1 MKKVLVIG
9 STVADIIINIDYLP
23 TSQGDVHVKS
33 QQMSLGG
40 CAYNVS
46 DIIRHYNIPYIL
58 FSPIGTGVYGD
69 FVRGRLAE
77 KGIASPIPSPAEANG
92 CCYCFVENSGERTF
106 ICHHGAEYLFKP
118 EWFKTLDLSDISAI
132 YVCGLEIEDK
142 TGDIIIDFLE
152 QAKGIPVFFAPG
164 PRIDYIDEKRV
175 KRLFALHPVTHLNK
189 KELLSFTNE
198 DNLFSGTKALFEF
211 TKNTVIVTDGSKGA
225 SYYDG
230 KEFIS
235 VDPVPAKEIV
245 DTIGAG
251 DSHIGGILASFSAGL
266 SLKEALKKANETAS
280 LVVAQKGATVS
291 DEVFAASGLRLY

>member
-9 STVADIIINIDYLP
+9 STVADIIINIDCLP

-33 QQMSLGG
+33 QEMSLGG

-58 FSPIGTGVYGD
+58 FSPIGTGLYGD
-69 FVRGRLAE
+69 FVRGKLAE
-77 KGIASPIPSPAEANG
+77 KGIASPIPSPVEPNG

-106 ICHHGAEYLFKP
+106 ICHHGAEYLFNS

-132 YVCGLEIEDK
+132 YVCGLEVEDK

-164 PRIDYIDEKRV
+164 PRINCIDKKRM
-175 KRLFALHPVTHLNK
+175 KRLFALRPVTHLNK

-198 DNLFSGTKALFEF
+198 DNLVSGTKALYEL
-211 TKNTVIVTDGSKGA
+211 TKKTVIVTDGSNGA

-230 KEFIS
+230 TEFVS

-251 DSHIGGILASFSAGL
+251 DSHIGGILASFSAGF
-266 SLKEALKKANETAS
+266 SLKEALKKAN
-280 LVVAQKGATVS
+280 
-291 DEVFAASGLRLY
+291 